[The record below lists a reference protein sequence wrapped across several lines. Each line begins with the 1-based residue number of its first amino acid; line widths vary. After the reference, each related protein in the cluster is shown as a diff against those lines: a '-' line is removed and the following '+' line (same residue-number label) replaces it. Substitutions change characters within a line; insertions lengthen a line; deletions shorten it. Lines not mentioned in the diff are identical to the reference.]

1 MILPMVF
8 KSDLEKQELYKIILV
23 FTLIMWYNYIGR
35 RQRMVKL
42 SKLNKELYKT
52 GEVAKFLITT
62 LCLDIVK
69 NQWTIKTLNLTEPI
83 ERYIP
88 KYYINK
94 K

>member
-1 MILPMVF
+1 MKETIKFSNGSTLKTIQNNSSSTKRSI
-8 KSDLEKQELYKIILV
+8 KS
-23 FTLIMWYNYIGR
+23 N
-35 RQRMVKL
+35 
-42 SKLNKELYKT
+42 
-52 GEVAKFLITT
+52 LITT